1 MQAAC
6 RQEAER
12 RPGLKTARLESGQLR
27 ALTLGPVCCFA
38 LISSLLL
45 TVLWLI
51 LMCWCRKWY
60 CITVFS
66 HLKFVYNTVNFFG

>member
-1 MQAAC
+1 MQSAC

-38 LISSLLL
+38 LIRFI
-45 TVLWLI
+45 TINCVVAYTDVL
-51 LMCWCRKWY
+51 
-60 CITVFS
+60 V
-66 HLKFVYNTVNFFG
+66 